1 MAVYVDGSALSRF
14 FLDVPHAAEWR
25 EWAGDRVLELRR
37 SELGVVELRRVTAHL
52 DHSARVVADAL
63 IELIREVRFSDQA
76 LARAATVEGRLAPF
90 AALHFGVA
98 VAEPDVDAIATYDAL
113 LAATCHLHRLRVIT
127 PGRPELWWT
136 TVPRP
141 VAAPTEADASGETPV
156 SAPSGASPAS
166 TPSAT
171 TPRTAAS
178 APSAASPGR
187 SGVPGTP
194 WRPLVT
200 SPADDGASSGTE
212 RPVTPRWFSLDDP
225 EPGGT
230 VPE

>member
-113 LAATCHLHRLRVIT
+113 LAATCTCTACGSSRRVG
-127 PGRPELWWT
+127 PSCGGRP
-136 TVPRP
+136 
-141 VAAPTEADASGETPV
+141 
-156 SAPSGASPAS
+156 
-166 TPSAT
+166 
-171 TPRTAAS
+171 
-178 APSAASPGR
+178 SPGR
-187 SGVPGTP
+187 WP
-194 WRPLVT
+194 RPRKLT
-200 SPADDGASSGTE
+200 LPA
-212 RPVTPRWFSLDDP
+212 RPR
-225 EPGGT
+225 
-230 VPE
+230 